1 MSRLHSSKRGRS
13 GSKIPVRDGIPQW
26 ALYKG
31 KEAEQKLLELIKQGN
46 SMSRAGILL
55 RDMYGVPRI
64 KAVTG
69 KKMLKIL
76 RENNLE
82 PKIPEDLLA
91 LMKKAVNLN
100 NHLKKNPKDL
110 ANLRG
115 LHLIESKIMRLVRYY
130 KKTGKLPANW
140 KYSIEAA
147 ELLTK

>member
-64 KAVTG
+64 KTVTG

>member
-1 MSRLHSSKRGRS
+1 MSRLHSSKHGRS
-13 GSKIPVRDGIPQW
+13 GSKIPVREGIPQW

-31 KEAEQKLLELIKQGN
+31 KDAEQKLIELIKQGN
-46 SMSRAGILL
+46 TMSRAGILL
-55 RDMYGVPRI
+55 RDVYGVPRI
-64 KAVTG
+64 RAVTG

-76 RENNLE
+76 KENNLE

-91 LMKKAVNLN
+91 LMRKAVNLN

-110 ANLRG
+110 SNLRG

-130 KKTGKLPANW
+130 KRTGRLPQNW
-140 KYSIEAA
+140 KYNLETA

>member
-1 MSRLHSSKRGRS
+1 MSRLHSSKHGRS
-13 GSKIPVRDGIPQW
+13 GSKIPVREGIPQW

-31 KEAEQKLLELIKQGN
+31 KDAEQKLIELIKQGN
-46 SMSRAGILL
+46 TMSRAGILL
-55 RDMYGVPRI
+55 RDVYGVPRI
-64 KAVTG
+64 RAVTG

-76 RENNLE
+76 KENNLE

-91 LMKKAVNLN
+91 LMRKAVNLN

-110 ANLRG
+110 SNLRG

-130 KKTGKLPANW
+130 KRTGRLPQNW
-140 KYSIEAA
+140 KYSLETA